1 MDVGHAIL
9 VIAFHLLKR
18 KTTYV
23 DLGPDYFDRRNAD
36 AVRRSLVK
44 RLQNLGQWSLWDRR
58 RHFRRS
64 GRPRVTSCISIS
76 SHWAAFGSPATACT
90 GTAA

>member
-1 MDVGHAIL
+1 MAVGHAIL

-23 DLGPDYFDRRNAD
+23 DLGPDYFDRRNAA

-44 RLQNLGQWSLWDRR
+44 RLEHLG
-58 RHFRRS
+58 HT
-64 GRPRVTSCISIS
+64 VTLAS
-76 SHWAAFGSPATACT
+76 APV
-90 GTAA
+90 